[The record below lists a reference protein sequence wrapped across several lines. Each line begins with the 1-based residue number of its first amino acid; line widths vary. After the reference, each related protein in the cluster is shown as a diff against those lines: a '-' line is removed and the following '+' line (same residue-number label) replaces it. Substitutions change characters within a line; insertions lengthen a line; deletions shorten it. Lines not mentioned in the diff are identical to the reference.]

1 MGRGYASARP
11 IARDIETGGSGKLYG
26 ELLEGELHER
36 EEREACRYERCM
48 IVVYDIVNKV

>member
-1 MGRGYASARP
+1 MGRSYASARP

-26 ELLEGELHER
+26 ESLER
-36 EEREACRYERCM
+36 ECGMREMDERHGECM

>member
-36 EEREACRYERCM
+36 ERNERHVDMRDA
-48 IVVYDIVNKV
+48 